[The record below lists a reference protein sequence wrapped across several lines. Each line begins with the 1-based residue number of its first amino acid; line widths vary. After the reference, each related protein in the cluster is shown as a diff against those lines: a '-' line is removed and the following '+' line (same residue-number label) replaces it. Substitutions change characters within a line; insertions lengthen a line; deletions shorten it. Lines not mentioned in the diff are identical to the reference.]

1 MMDEF
6 HMRSYIDRLEKD
18 RSKLLQKNVDL
29 ECQIAKLNADIK
41 NLTATNEKL
50 TKLFRTPPSKYPK
63 DITSKPH
70 HNYREED
77 KLIDEIAAVY
87 DDIRTGVGFL
97 FVVIGIVCFLAIVIS
112 WMIERIDVIHPVIY
126 VAILISVV
134 VQLLISLSPS
144 KEYLKKV
151 LRLHRAYKK

>member
-50 TKLFRTPPSKYPK
+50 TKLFRTPPSRYPK
-63 DITSKPH
+63 DSISKPH
-70 HNYREED
+70 HNYKEED